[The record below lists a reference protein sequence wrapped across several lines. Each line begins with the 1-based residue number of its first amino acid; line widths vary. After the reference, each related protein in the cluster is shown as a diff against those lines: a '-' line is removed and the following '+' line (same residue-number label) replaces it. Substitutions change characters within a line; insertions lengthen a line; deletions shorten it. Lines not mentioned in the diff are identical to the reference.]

1 MRGDLSEP
9 THLKEILANFPKA
22 SGVRVNYEKSMMI
35 PINIADDRLNLLANS
50 FGCSTG
56 SLPFTYL
63 GLPLSLAKPSVTDF
77 CPLFLSLREGW

>member
-9 THLKEILANFPKA
+9 THLKEILTNFAEA

-63 GLPLSLAKPSVTDF
+63 GLPLSLTKPSVADF
-77 CPLFLSLREGW
+77 WPLVS